1 MKKNIIITTL
11 SIILLSI
18 FIIPNNVYAE
28 VEVTNLKEAVD
39 EEVTTFGSESSYKEA
54 VEKLESYDL
63 SNYKDDDKKV
73 NVYIFR
79 GSTCSHCFDAI
90 DHFAS
95 IYKDEGKY
103 FNVKTYEVWSNEDNN
118 ELMEKVAEKLG
129 DEVSG
134 VPYIVIGKKSWSGY
148 ASNYDEEIMNTI
160 KEEYNKD
167 KKNDVVTEITNGK
180 DSNDS
185 ITKDVIAVIVIVLVV
200 AGVVIGIIMAR
211 KNTTK

>member
-18 FIIPNNVYAE
+18 IIIPSKVNAE
-28 VEVTNLKEAVD
+28 VESTNLREAVD
-39 EEVTTFGSESSYKEA
+39 EEITTFGAESSYKEA
-54 VEKLESYDL
+54 VEQLEGYDL

-79 GSTCSHCFDAI
+79 GSTCSHCFDAVA
-90 DHFAS
+90 HFAS

-103 FNVKTYEVWSNEDNN
+103 FNVKTYEVWANEDNN
-118 ELMEKVAEKLG
+118 ELMENVAKKLG
-129 DEVSG
+129 DELGG

-148 ASNYDEEIMNTI
+148 AESYDKEMMDTI
-160 KEEYNKD
+160 KEEYKKD
-167 KKNDVVTEITNGK
+167 KKNDVVKELTKEGN
-180 DSNDS
+180 SDS
-185 ITKDVIAVIVIVLVV
+185 IIGDIIAVIVIILVA
-200 AGVVIGIIMAR
+200 AGVVFGIIMAR

>member
-90 DHFAS
+90 DHFSS

-148 ASNYDEEIMNTI
+148 ASDYDEEIMNTI